1 MREAG
6 EAAGADAKA
15 RGEASAEPAGAVGAV
30 AAGATGAAASDPA
43 PAEGKSVLLISDL
56 AGYGKVALA
65 AMIPVLSSLR
75 LNVYNLPTALVSNTL
90 DYGKFD
96 ILETTG
102 YMRNALAVWDEL
114 GFRFDA
120 VFAGFLFSDE
130 QSRLV
135 ADYCQRSREQ
145 GLPVF
150 VDPIMGDWGSL
161 YNGVTSDNVA
171 HARKLCGVA
180 DVIMPNMTE
189 AQFLCDRFI
198 GQRAVTHAQAEE
210 LVAGLRALGA
220 RSVVI
225 TSMQVDGQPCTVVC
239 EQGSSD
245 LSLLPYD
252 ELPVQMPGTGDIFS
266 SMLMGHM
273 LNGFDL
279 VESTQ
284 AAMDAVAR
292 LLERSLDVP
301 DRFKGVP
308 IELWLD
314 EVRLAERR

>member
-1 MREAG
+1 MQNQAM
-6 EAAGADAKA
+6 EAAEGSEGRGALEGMA
-15 RGEASAEPAGAVGAV
+15 RPEAPSPRAACGG
-30 AAGATGAAASDPA
+30 AAG
-43 PAEGKSVLLISDL
+43 EGKSVLLISDL

-65 AMIPVLSSLR
+65 AMIPVLSAMR

-135 ADYCQRSREQ
+135 ADYCRRSRDE

-161 YNGVTSDNVA
+161 YNGVTEANVA
-171 HARKLCGVA
+171 HARKLCAVA

-189 AQFLCDRFI
+189 AQFLCDRFT
-198 GQRAVTHAQAEE
+198 GQRSVTGAQAEA
-210 LVAGLRALGA
+210 LVEGLRDLGA
-220 RSVVI
+220 RNVVV
-225 TSMQVDGQPCTVVC
+225 TSMAVEGQPCTLVC
-239 EQGSSD
+239 EEGSTAPA
-245 LSLLPYD
+245 LLPYD

-266 SMLMGHM
+266 SVLIGHQM
-273 LNGFDL
+273 NGYGL
-279 VESTQ
+279 VESVQ
-284 AAMDAVAR
+284 AAMDTVVR
-292 LLERSLDVP
+292 LLERGLEVP

-308 IELWLD
+308 IELHLD
-314 EVRLAERR
+314 EVRLAARAGA